1 MKTFTSFTE
10 KKRTNQAVL
19 ISAFVEETGK
29 NESFFL
35 PLSVTKIDGNTLS
48 VDDEFWKTKLL
59 EMQNPATEKLAAIS
73 TALYEPGEKSA
84 KVSVRAKLKS
94 FDRTYEIWLFL
105 PNSKIQDVTGTQNE
119 DGETNYT
126 IKVPQWVYKSA
137 LKNALEYQLNNFWN
151 KDKEPQEH
159 YTAEDFTVLND
170 IK

>member
-35 PLSVTKIDGNTLS
+35 PLSVSKIDGNTLS

-84 KVSVRAKLKS
+84 KVSISARLKS
-94 FDRTYEIWLFL
+94 LDRTYEIWLFL
-105 PNSKIQDVTGTQNE
+105 PNSKIEDVTGTQNE

-151 KDKEPQEH
+151 KDKEPQDH
-159 YTAEDFTVLND
+159 YMVEDFTVLND

>member
-10 KKRTNQAVL
+10 KKQTNQAVL

-29 NESFFL
+29 HETFFL
-35 PLSVTKIDGNTLS
+35 PLSVTKIEGNTLS
-48 VDDEFWKTKLL
+48 IDDDFWKIKLL
-59 EMQNPATEKLAAIS
+59 EMQNPTTVKLVTIS

-84 KVSVRAKLKS
+84 KVSVSARLKS
-94 FDRTYEIWLFL
+94 LDRIYEIWLFL
-105 PNSKIQDVTGTQNE
+105 PNSKIEDVTGTQNE

-126 IKVPQWVYKSA
+126 IKVPQWVYESA

-151 KDKEPQEH
+151 KDKELDDY
-159 YTAEDFTVLND
+159 YTAEDFTVLNE

>member
-10 KKRTNQAVL
+10 KQRTNKAVL

-48 VDDEFWKTKLL
+48 VDEEFWKTKLL
-59 EMQNPATEKLAAIS
+59 EMQNPATEKLVAIS

-84 KVSVRAKLKS
+84 KVSVNARLKS
-94 FDRTYEIWLFL
+94 LDRTYEIWLFL
-105 PNSKIQDVTGTQNE
+105 PNSKIQDLTGTQNKDYE
-119 DGETNYT
+119 RNYT
-126 IKVPQWVYKSA
+126 IKVPQWAYESA

-151 KDKEPQEH
+151 KDKEPHEH
-159 YTAEDFTVLND
+159 YMTEDFTVLND
-170 IK
+170 LK

>member
-84 KVSVRAKLKS
+84 KVSISARLKS
-94 FDRTYEIWLFL
+94 LDRTYEIWLFL
-105 PNSKIQDVTGTQNE
+105 PNSKIEDVTGTQNE

-137 LKNALEYQLNNFWN
+137 LTNALEYQLNNFWN
-151 KDKEPQEH
+151 KDKEPQDH
-159 YTAEDFTVLND
+159 YMVEDFTVLND